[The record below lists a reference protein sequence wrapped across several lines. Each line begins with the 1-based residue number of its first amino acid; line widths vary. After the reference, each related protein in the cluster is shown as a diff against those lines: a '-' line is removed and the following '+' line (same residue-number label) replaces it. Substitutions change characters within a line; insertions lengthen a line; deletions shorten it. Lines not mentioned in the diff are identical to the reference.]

1 MKKVIIA
8 SKNPVKINAT
18 KLAFEQMFPEQIFE
32 FDGLNVPSNVGD
44 QPSTDSETL
53 DGAKNR
59 SNNIKIKCPN
69 ADYWVGI
76 EGGIEKK
83 DHQTEVFAWMFIQSS
98 IIESK
103 SRTATFNLP
112 KVSMVFSIA
121 DLTSPSLV
129 TSVLQKIAEVPNSLT
144 NSLPRIESIS
154 KIATLPPP
162 EIIAL
167 TVVTIA

>member
-1 MKKVIIA
+1 MVFTAIA
-8 SKNPVKINAT
+8 IP
-18 KLAFEQMFPEQIFE
+18 
-32 FDGLNVPSNVGD
+32 
-44 QPSTDSETL
+44 
-53 DGAKNR
+53 AK
-59 SNNIKIKCPN
+59 
-69 ADYWVGI
+69 
-76 EGGIEKK
+76 
-83 DHQTEVFAWMFIQSS
+83 FM
-98 IIESK
+98 
-103 SRTATFNLP
+103 ATFNLP

-167 TVVTIA
+167 TVASPKPEAPPVTIA